1 MHLKIEMNMIVVTG
15 AYGFIGSCLIGFLN
29 KKGIKDI
36 IAVDD
41 FSKMEKEPNLVGK
54 NIAQR
59 IEREIFIE
67 WLAKNAPSVSFVFHI
82 GARTDTTE
90 FDYAIHEK
98 LNVQYSKDVFN
109 ICVKHS
115 ISIVYASSAATYGNG
130 DLGYN
135 DNDPSLSFQL
145 HPLNPYGVSKNEFDK
160 WVVSSQWDS
169 SQWDSTEL
177 TTDPLTTNNFKW
189 FGLKFFN
196 VYGPNE
202 YHKGR
207 MASTIF
213 HFFNQ
218 IQAHGEVN
226 LFKSHHP
233 EYADGEQMRDFVYV
247 KDVLK
252 VLWFLFENYENV
264 QSGIYNLG
272 TGKARPFKDLVKNV
286 FTNVDKPL
294 KINYIPTPE
303 DIRDKYQY
311 FTEAKMSKL
320 ISQGYIAGFYTLEE
334 GIEDYIQNYLTPN
347 RYY

>member
-1 MHLKIEMNMIVVTG
+1 MIVVTG

-29 KKGIKDI
+29 DKGITDI

-41 FSKMEKEPNLVGK
+41 FAKTEKEPNLAGK
-54 NIAQR
+54 KIAQR
-59 IEREIFIE
+59 IDRDIFMD
-67 WLAKNAPSVSFVFHI
+67 WLEQNARSVFFVFHI

-98 LNVQYSKDVFN
+98 LNVQYSKAIFT
-109 ICVKHS
+109 ICLKHA
-115 ISIVYASSAATYGNG
+115 IPIVYASSAATYGNG
-130 DLGYN
+130 EWGY
-135 DNDPSLSFQL
+135 DDSDPSVSFQL

-160 WVVSSQWDS
+160 WVLRGGVVNSQLGHP
-169 SQWDSTEL
+169 EL
-177 TTDPLTTNNFKW
+177 TTDKLTTDYSATDHFKW
-189 FGLKFFN
+189 YGLKFFN

-202 YHKGR
+202 CHKGR

-218 IQAHGEVN
+218 IQAYGEVN

-233 EYADGEQMRDFVYV
+233 NYADGEQMRDFVYV

-252 VLWFLFENYENV
+252 VLWFLFQNYKNV
-264 QSGIYNLG
+264 HSGIYNLG
-272 TGKARPFKDLVKNV
+272 TGKARPFNDLVKNV
-286 FTNVDKPL
+286 FKNADKPL

-311 FTEAKMSKL
+311 FTEADMHKL
-320 ISQGYIAGFYTLEE
+320 RSQGYTEAFYSLEE
-334 GIEDYIQNYLTPN
+334 GIEDYSQHYLIPN